1 MGNLKHKVGMN
12 IELMKLLNE
21 NTATIRTKKIILHNL
36 IENLYE
42 LDKDLDELQR
52 KLLENEKIDRRLEK
66 RFLTERECIK
76 LYREASRLGISQIE
90 IARRNHTSKTLIGE
104 VFKGKYKVSP
114 LIKQHFANV
123 GIDLDKIMKEGIE
136 NE

>member
-90 IARRNHTSKTLIGE
+90 IARRNHT
-104 VFKGKYKVSP
+104 
-114 LIKQHFANV
+114 
-123 GIDLDKIMKEGIE
+123 
-136 NE
+136 